1 MSALTPEVTDLA
13 TLARLS
19 HVAFNVPK
27 ELFDEECAFWEQVIG
42 LKRIHGRKGQN
53 AFFTADPLRDH
64 EFIIFAADGPVP
76 ENMVNHV
83 AFDVATDAEVDE
95 LTARLREHGY
105 KVDEPPRDRRQNKAV
120 SPAGIHLEINTPP
133 HAYPR
138 GYPRETD

>member
-1 MSALTPEVTDLA
+1 MA

-27 ELFDEECAFWEQVIG
+27 DMFDKECDFWQNVIG
-42 LKRIHGRKGQN
+42 LKRTHGQSGRS

-64 EFIIFAADGPVP
+64 EFIIFAADAPVP

-83 AFDVATDAEVDE
+83 AFDVATAAEVDE

-105 KVDEPPRDRRQNKAV
+105 NVDEPPRDRRQNKAT
-120 SPAGIHLEINTPP
+120 SPSGIHLEINTPP
-133 HAYPR
+133 HAYPT
-138 GYPRETD
+138 GYPGPTD